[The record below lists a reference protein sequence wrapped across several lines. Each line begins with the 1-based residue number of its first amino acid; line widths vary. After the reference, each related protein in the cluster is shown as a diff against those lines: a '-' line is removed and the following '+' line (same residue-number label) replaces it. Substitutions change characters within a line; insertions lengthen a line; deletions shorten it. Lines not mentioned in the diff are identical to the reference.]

1 MSSTDYSPSDV
12 AADLL
17 DVLRDAL
24 GPEERLPEPM
34 TDYARF
40 GHYSIT
46 VRDGE
51 GGRTALTA
59 RLTRS
64 GAVREYLV
72 RRVGGYG
79 AEAETLGPLR
89 VDLSKSP
96 EERPSLTHVLP
107 LVVRLQMGGERL
119 ERAREALDSAGYV
132 VEESGRT
139 LALRGPCPWGTCT
152 TAVIELDPDNGAL
165 RVHGRDAGEVC
176 KVLRKANVF

>member
-1 MSSTDYSPSDV
+1 MSNTDYSPSDV

-24 GPEERLPEPM
+24 GPEGRLPEPL

-40 GHYSIT
+40 GHYSVT

-51 GGRTALTA
+51 GGSIELTA
-59 RLTRS
+59 RMTRS
-64 GAVREYLV
+64 GAVREYLM
-72 RRVGGYG
+72 RRPGGG
-79 AEAETLGPLR
+79 GAETLGPLR
-89 VDLSKSP
+89 VDLSESP
-96 EERPSLTHVLP
+96 EEIPSLTHVLP
-107 LVVRLQMGGERL
+107 LVVRLEMGGERL
-119 ERAREALDSAGYV
+119 ERAREVLDAAGYV
-132 VEESGRT
+132 VEESGRA

-176 KVLRKANVF
+176 EVLRKAGIF